1 MKPGCAIVL
10 ATALAVCC
18 GTPVASSEIKVL
30 TAREGRVVIQILGQI
45 EPGDGDLFITTVK
58 QANTAGKAI
67 EGILLNST
75 GGRPVRQ
82 RSGSGGST
90 SVSPGAVCASPVF
103 WRLPPA
109 IQSLSAKVR

>member
-1 MKPGCAIVL
+1 M
-10 ATALAVCC
+10 AVCC

-75 GGRPVRQ
+75 GGRPVEGAKLAAAIRVGGFNQ
-82 RSGSGGST
+82 R
-90 SVSPGAVCASPVF
+90 
-103 WRLPPA
+103 
-109 IQSLSAKVR
+109 